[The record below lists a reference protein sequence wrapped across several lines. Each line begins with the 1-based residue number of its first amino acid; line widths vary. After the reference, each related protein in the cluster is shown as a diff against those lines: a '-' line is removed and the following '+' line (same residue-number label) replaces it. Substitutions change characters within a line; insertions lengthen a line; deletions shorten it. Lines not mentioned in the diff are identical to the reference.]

1 MPPLQQIALL
11 CHPYHRGGVT
21 RWMAD
26 VAMSAA
32 KHGTK
37 VWFVTVAPSTP
48 FLSSGGREPM
58 IDLLAK
64 DIPNLTLVTE
74 PAGFEFEFG
83 TETYRTSRY
92 VSLIETII
100 PTGTAIIVSDDM
112 AVWAAAAAVADRYPM
127 VGVLH
132 GDQDYYADKAAK
144 FEKQLSV
151 AICVSRRVRERLQ
164 KRCPELPAK
173 RIFVIPCGV
182 LLPPASPHT
191 SESAITKLAF
201 IGRLTDYE
209 KRAYDLV
216 AICSRLHKSG
226 FPFEL
231 AVVGSS
237 PEAGVAYKEK
247 FKAEGIEALVHFLG
261 WQSSAE
267 VQRILAGTDL
277 VLLTSNSEGMP
288 LVMMEALGAGCGF
301 VGTRVSG
308 IEDYEKHPLAGNCVR
323 VFTVGDTD
331 AGTAAIKDLAGLPA
345 TRRAKAARELAE
357 QEFTMEVCLE
367 RYAAALSG
375 IRYEGVKPVPIRF
388 SARAKYISYLRA
400 MVRYARLKL
409 SGK

>member
-1 MPPLQQIALL
+1 MVQPQQIALL

-26 VAMSAA
+26 VATSAA
-32 KHGTK
+32 RQGTK
-37 VWFVTVAPSTP
+37 VWFVTVSPSTP

-58 IDLLAK
+58 VNLLDK
-64 DIPNLTLVTE
+64 GIPNLTLVTE

-83 TETYRTSRY
+83 TESYRTSRY
-92 VSLIETII
+92 IALITDHV
-100 PTGTAIIVSDDM
+100 PPSTPIIVSDDM

-164 KRCPELPAK
+164 KRCPELPAN

-182 LLPPASPHT
+182 LLPPASAHANET
-191 SESAITKLAF
+191 GAIKLAF

-216 AICSRLHKSG
+216 TICSSLHKTN
-226 FPFEL
+226 FAFEL

-237 PEAGVAYKEK
+237 PEAGVEYKEK
-247 FKAEGIEALVHFLG
+247 FKAEGLDNFVHFLG
-261 WQSSAE
+261 WQPASE
-267 VQRILAGTDL
+267 VQKILAGTDL

-308 IEDYEKHPLAGNCVR
+308 IEDYERHHLAADCVR
-323 VFTVGDTD
+323 VFAVGDTD
-331 AGTAAIKDLAGLPA
+331 TGAAAIKDLACVPA
-345 TRRAKAARELAE
+345 SKRAKAARELAE
-357 QEFTMEVCLE
+357 KEFTMHVCLE
-367 RYAAALSG
+367 RYAKALSELDFAG
-375 IRYEGVKPVPIRF
+375 IRPAAIRL
-388 SARAKYISYLRA
+388 SVWDRCMSYLRA
-400 MVRYARLKL
+400 MARYARLKL